1 MLILPKQIFNTPFCD
16 KIAFK
21 SKKENQN
28 DFSFNINCNMSD
40 TFINQN
46 SLLSGSTQ
54 SEKIKAQLND
64 PKQKSIFCSTLVSL
78 LATAASQLTE
88 IMTEETANTYT
99 VKENKR
105 DTDVERKVSPDGD
118 ILEVSI
124 SQDNVQPQEDI
135 ALIPLQKHKGRL
147 MFSEQELMTTID
159 SVTKKFNLNNEEIN
173 SLNELYNEFCGKNYK
188 GYHSIDNSEPISN
201 KEITRNLVKKLQVCE
216 DKNLLKDVVNEFGI
230 YTTTSIPEQIKS
242 DFSDNAI
249 EPEILKVI
257 APYKNIVASYKNL
270 LKESNIASIR
280 ECQDYKKNQVDEFLK
295 KLDND
300 EELVDIKTPLLKSL
314 NKNYSSYLYNVAYV
328 VNSNNDKNAKK
339 VILNK
344 LIEKTI
350 TPETFTEWEKYK
362 FRTESFSFDD
372 FNSLISSDIK
382 EENIEKLLKL
392 KKDGCLT
399 SINITNPENY
409 TIKLP
414 LKPVEKNFK
423 TLNDV
428 HQILNGENFEQLN
441 DNNKD
446 NIRIKDVV
454 KEVCE
459 NVDSYP
465 NLYDYLHVKGTKD
478 LLDQNSIKHL
488 TGLYKHEY
496 SKNLFT
502 PHAYL
507 RFIERVVL
515 PEFIDEDGFIEADY
529 INRNELGTKYKEKL
543 KELKSSIKE
552 IGTQQLEVNSYNADG
567 SISAPKFKVGI
578 GNPPDDKQY
587 FVTINN
593 NGRIHTIF

>member
-21 SKKENQN
+21 SKKEKQN

-40 TFINQN
+40 AFTNQN
-46 SLLSGSTQ
+46 SLLSGTQ

-99 VKENKR
+99 VKENKT
-105 DTDVERKVSPDGD
+105 DTNINRKVSPDGD
-118 ILEVSI
+118 VLEVSI
-124 SQDNVQPQEDI
+124 SQGNVQPQETI

-147 MFSEQELMTTID
+147 TLCEEELIATID
-159 SVTKKFNLNNEEIN
+159 LATQKLDLNNAEIN

-188 GYHSIDNSEPISN
+188 GYHSVDDVEPVSN
-201 KEITRNLVKKLQVCE
+201 KEITGNLIERLQVCK
-216 DKNLLKDVVNEFGI
+216 DKNTLKEIIEEFGI
-230 YTTTSIPEQIKS
+230 YAPIQISEQIES
-242 DFSDNAI
+242 DFSDDAI

-270 LKESNIASIR
+270 LKESNIISVR
-280 ECQDYKKNQVDEFLK
+280 ECQEYKKSQVDEFLK
-295 KLDND
+295 RLDND
-300 EELVDIKTPLLKSL
+300 EELVDIKTPFLKSL

-328 VNSNNDKNAKK
+328 VNSNSDKNAKK
-339 VILNK
+339 VILEE
-344 LIEKTI
+344 LIDKTI
-350 TPETFTEWEKYK
+350 APKTLTEWEKYK
-362 FRTESFSFDD
+362 FRTERFSFNN

-392 KKDGCLT
+392 KKDGCLI
-399 SINITNPENY
+399 SINVTNPENY

-488 TGLYKHEY
+488 TGLYKHEH

-515 PEFIDEDGFIEADY
+515 PEFIDEDGFVEANY
-529 INRNELGTKYKEKL
+529 IDKNKLGTKYKEKL

-552 IGTQQLEVNSYNADG
+552 IGTQQLEVSSYNADG

-593 NGRIHTIF
+593 SGRIHTIF